1 MNFNETTDHLV
12 NNLKCD
18 SFIKT
23 LDYYLHRYW
32 IEECD
37 PRTREY
43 TIVTGGPQRLLAIM
57 CLWLLFVT
65 KIGPQMMANRK
76 PFDLRRVMFIY
87 NIVMVILNAYFFTL
101 SIRWLDYGRR
111 IFEFQFPSREDTSE
125 ATLQQIDEAVLYAYT
140 KYFDLFDTIFFVLRK
155 KQSHLTFLHL
165 YHHFMVP
172 VLGWAT
178 LKLGPTCQAIGVF
191 AILNTLVHTI
201 MYSYYGLSAF
211 GPFIQKYLWLKRY
224 ITLLQ
229 ISQFVFFITYGLF
242 HAYLASGWP
251 IGLYWICWI
260 QSPLFL
266 TLFLNFYRRSYNNS
280 KKVAKFTKLS

>member
-1 MNFNETTDHLV
+1 MNFNQSANYLVETSKYETV
-12 NNLKCD
+12 LKA
-18 SFIKT
+18 
-23 LDYYLHRYW
+23 LEYYFHRYW
-32 IEECD
+32 VEEGD
-37 PRTREY
+37 PRTRDY
-43 TIVTGGPQRLLAIM
+43 WLATGGPQRFLTIM
-57 CLWLLFVT
+57 ILWLVFVK

-76 PFDLRRVMFIY
+76 PFDLRRVMFVY
-87 NIVMVILNAYFFTL
+87 NIFMVILNAYFFVL

-125 ATLQQIDEAVLYAYT
+125 ATLRQIDEAVLYGYT
-140 KYFDLFDTIFFVLRK
+140 KYLDLFDTIFFVLRK

-172 VLGWAT
+172 LLGWVT
-178 LKLGPTCQAIGVF
+178 LKLGPTCQPIGVF

-201 MYSYYGLSAF
+201 MYSYYALSAF
-211 GPFIQKYLWLKRY
+211 GSFIQKYLWLKRY

-229 ISQFVFFITYGLF
+229 ITQFVFFITYGTF

-251 IGLYWICWI
+251 KGLYWLSWI

-266 TLFLNFYRRSYNNS
+266 MLFLNFYRQSY
-280 KKVAKFTKLS
+280 KKKKLTQILKSL